1 MPTGEQGFFVPMD
14 EPAPSLLSSLRAL
27 PRAAWILFLGT
38 FINKFGGFVV
48 PFLALYLTGRGY
60 SFAAAGAAVAAY
72 GGGSLLASLVGG
84 HLADQLG
91 RRQTIALSM
100 FSGAGAMILLS
111 QARGL
116 PMILSLAALVGL
128 VGEFYRPASSA
139 LLTDLVPAGK
149 RVTAFSAYRLAINA
163 GWAFGPA
170 MAGFLAGRGYF
181 WLFAGDAATSVVFG
195 LVALLAL
202 PKVPHPAPDR
212 NGWST
217 VGRTLFEERA
227 LQCMLIAA
235 FAVSCIFFQMS
246 SSFGL
251 HMKRLGFSAETYGAL
266 VSLNGVLI
274 VLFEL
279 PLTTITRRF
288 RSTRVIAAGYA
299 LAGFGLSL
307 ILFAHSVAL
316 LACCIAI
323 FTLGEMISMPVASA
337 FVADLAPPSV
347 RGRTM
352 GVYGLTWTLGLAVGP
367 ALGMQLLSRGPA
379 VLWLTCGALGLLAA
393 VTVLAGVRPAKDC

>member
-181 WLFAGDAATSVVFG
+181 WLFAGDAATSVV
-195 LVALLAL
+195 LVVLAL
-202 PKVPHPAPDR
+202 PAAPA
-212 NGWST
+212 
-217 VGRTLFEERA
+217 RT
-227 LQCMLIAA
+227 
-235 FAVSCIFFQMS
+235 QMS
-246 SSFGL
+246 
-251 HMKRLGFSAETYGAL
+251 KRL
-266 VSLNGVLI
+266 
-274 VLFEL
+274 
-279 PLTTITRRF
+279 
-288 RSTRVIAAGYA
+288 RVC
-299 LAGFGLSL
+299 
-307 ILFAHSVAL
+307 V
-316 LACCIAI
+316 CVC
-323 FTLGEMISMPVASA
+323 V
-337 FVADLAPPSV
+337 
-347 RGRTM
+347 
-352 GVYGLTWTLGLAVGP
+352 
-367 ALGMQLLSRGPA
+367 
-379 VLWLTCGALGLLAA
+379 
-393 VTVLAGVRPAKDC
+393 

>member
-1 MPTGEQGFFVPMD
+1 MNG
-14 EPAPSLLSSLRAL
+14 PAPSLVSSLRTL

-72 GGGSLLASLVGG
+72 GAGSLLASLVGG
-84 HLADQLG
+84 HLADHLG
-91 RRQTIALSM
+91 RRKTIALSM
-100 FSGAGAMILLS
+100 FSGAVAMMLLS

-116 PMILSLAALVGL
+116 PAILSLAALVGL

-139 LLTDLVPAGK
+139 LLADLVPAGQ

-170 MAGFLAGRGYF
+170 MAGFLAGRGSF

-195 LVALLAL
+195 LVALFAF
-202 PKVPHPAPDR
+202 PRVAHPAPGR
-212 NGWST
+212 NGWAT
-217 VGRTLFEERA
+217 VGGAVFGDRA

-235 FAVSCIFFQMS
+235 FAVSCIFFQVS

-251 HMKRLGFSAETYGAL
+251 HVRHLGFSAETYGAL

-279 PLTTITRRF
+279 PLTTVTRRF
-288 RSTRVIAAGYA
+288 GPTRVIATGYVVAGV
-299 LAGFGLSL
+299 GLSL
-307 ILFAHSVAL
+307 ILLAHSTVL
-316 LACCIAI
+316 LAGCIAV

-337 FVADLAPPSV
+337 FVADLAPPAV
-347 RGRTM
+347 RGRYM
-352 GVYGLTWTLGLAVGP
+352 GVYGLTWTLGILVGP
-367 ALGMQLLSRGPA
+367 AVGMQLLSLGPPF
-379 VLWLTCGALGLLAA
+379 LWLTCGVLGLFAGT
-393 VTVLAGVRPAKDC
+393 TVLLGVRPR